1 MDYSKFS
8 RVATSGRAGQRLG
21 DRQTS
26 AAVMLRK
33 NPPAAI
39 LLALAFVPTLSGF
52 ASSGENLQLSSA
64 ANGLRCFEAAPARDR
79 HALSRCSP
87 EHTRA
92 EGVESGARSRGDSVP
107 GRWANH
113 CREAGSD
120 RAEGQGL
127 AGARDA
133 MLYLRGGGQE
143 EEDETQKVLSTQSLY
158 LRWRVSGPP
167 L

>member
-1 MDYSKFS
+1 
-8 RVATSGRAGQRLG
+8 
-21 DRQTS
+21 
-26 AAVMLRK
+26 MLRK

-143 EEDETQKVLSTQSLY
+143 EEDETQKLNRPAHAAFKGFDPHTEIRTCAKMRSSEMRHVKNGDPHVREDAIL
-158 LRWRVSGPP
+158 
-167 L
+167 